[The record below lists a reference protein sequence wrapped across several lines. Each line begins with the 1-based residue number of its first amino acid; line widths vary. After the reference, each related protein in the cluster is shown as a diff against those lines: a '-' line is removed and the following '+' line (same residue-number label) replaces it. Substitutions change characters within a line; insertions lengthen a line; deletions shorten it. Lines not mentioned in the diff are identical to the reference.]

1 MNEYV
6 IVQKEQDNDYTK
18 VEILK
23 VSDIAG
29 EQQPLP
35 GAILSIYKWD
45 SEKEEIVGE
54 AIETWTSTLEPHRI
68 NALPFGEYVLVEEET
83 PEGYQKATP
92 IVFKVEAISEIQTVV
107 MEDPK
112 TYGQFTII
120 KKEVNKNGN
129 ESNLYQLEGTKFKLQ
144 YADSFRGEDGFSVY
158 QKGQTVCDENGE
170 EIILTIGADGTA
182 TSPVLPMYIYGLNGE
197 MMKIP
202 YEVVEIEATY
212 GHTLMEE
219 PFEVQFTYV
228 DDETEVVETE
238 IVVENPVQKGRIA
251 VQKLGEKVVS
261 VEKVETNFGE
271 VSTLQYELA
280 PLGGVEFTIYSDAEC
295 TEEVMKVIT
304 SEDGLAYSDYLD
316 ANVYFVKETFTP
328 KGYASDDTIYEFEI
342 KGDTTG
348 AEFVLDVTKDIVNH
362 ACGIVLNIHKE
373 GHVLV
378 NSLTGYEYKN
388 IQLEGAYFGIYNKE
402 AITNYKGEEIL
413 PADSLMAVLKS
424 NEEGLA
430 SLRAA
435 LVSGNYYYTELKAP
449 EGFALDTTKHDFVV
463 DLDNELDTQVDVNKT
478 SPLVNKVAQ
487 GVLNIKKVDDKGTTL
502 AGVEFTLTN
511 DQTGQSYVVTTNE
524 EGMATINNLPIGT
537 YNDSKEWNYFSYTL
551 RESKGLDGYEVYTD
565 SKQIV
570 FKQVKDGDSEVVVN
584 VEVVNNKIVVPPSPT
599 VPILGIEHNS
609 TFLVAGIVIFLA
621 FNALAVL
628 VYKVRKSE
636 KELGLDKVEHT
647 SK

>member
-54 AIETWTSTLEPHRI
+54 AIETWTSTLELHRI
-68 NALPFGEYVLVEEET
+68 DILPFGEYILVEEQT
-83 PEGYQKATP
+83 PEGYQKAVPIIFEVTDTP
-92 IVFKVEAISEIQTVV
+92 DVLEVV

-112 TYGQFTII
+112 TYGQVTII
-120 KKEVNKNGN
+120 KKEVDKNGN
-129 ESNLYQLEGTKFKLQ
+129 ETKWYPVEGTKFKLQ
-144 YADSFRGEDGFSVY
+144 YADDFRGEDGFSVY

-219 PFEVQFTYV
+219 PFEVEFTYV
-228 DDETEVVETE
+228 DDETPLVETE
-238 IVVENPVQKGRIA
+238 VVVENPLQQGKIEIHKTGEQA
-251 VQKLGEKVVS
+251 TDTEKVDETVS
-261 VEKVETNFGE
+261 LKYEFLP
-271 VSTLQYELA
+271 LQN
-280 PLGGVEFTIYSDAEC
+280 VEFSLYSDEDC
-295 TEEVMKVIT
+295 TDLLEVLVT
-304 SEDGLAYSDYLD
+304 DETGVAVSSYYDVGT
-316 ANVYFVKETFTP
+316 YFVKETKVQAGFVL
-328 KGYASDDTIYEFEI
+328 DETIHKVEI

-348 AEFVLDVTKDIVNH
+348 NATVDNTVLEVENKASKVEIHIYKVGNVLTVNGTTSYHTPLKDVV
-362 ACGIVLNIHKE
+362 
-373 GHVLV
+373 
-378 NSLTGYEYKN
+378 
-388 IQLEGAYFGIYNKE
+388 FGIYNKE
-402 AITNYKGEEIL
+402 DITDKDGNVIVEKDTLLSKVVTDEDGMARYEAYLPSGSYYYQELQTVEGFVLDETTYDFTITLGNEEIT
-413 PADSLMAVLKS
+413 AI
-424 NEEGLA
+424 
-430 SLRAA
+430 
-435 LVSGNYYYTELKAP
+435 
-449 EGFALDTTKHDFVV
+449 
-463 DLDNELDTQVDVNKT
+463 DVNKT

-621 FNALAVL
+621 FNALSVL

-647 SK
+647 QK